1 MPEGPECTIVARQ
14 LHSFCTDKTLKNIEL
29 VSGRYTKKE
38 PDGYSSFM
46 SVLPQTVAGVSNK
59 GKFIYLMTKENSVI
73 FITLGMSGTFKV
85 DENKYARVKFSFSDG
100 SHIFYSD
107 MRNFG
112 TLKFFTPDNAEVALK
127 KKLSEIGPDMLND
140 PCQSSEWLKICHRR
154 KTNSMV
160 KFLMN
165 QKNISGVGNIYKS
178 EALFLAGI
186 DPRKTIGDCTDDEL
200 LKLYNAVKKV
210 LKTSFESGGATIR
223 NYSDLH
229 NNHGNYIRFPSNPK
243 EMLEA
248 RKEGKV
254 MIYGRKQD
262 IYGNDVVRLR
272 LDDDRTTFFSPKV
285 QK

>member
-1 MPEGPECTIVARQ
+1 
-14 LHSFCTDKTLKNIEL
+14 
-29 VSGRYTKKE
+29 
-38 PDGYSSFM
+38 
-46 SVLPQTVAGVSNK
+46 
-59 GKFIYLMTKENSVI
+59 
-73 FITLGMSGTFKV
+73 
-85 DENKYARVKFSFSDG
+85 
-100 SHIFYSD
+100 
-107 MRNFG
+107 
-112 TLKFFTPDNAEVALK
+112 
-127 KKLSEIGPDMLND
+127 
-140 PCQSSEWLKICHRR
+140 
-154 KTNSMV
+154 
-160 KFLMN
+160 MN

-186 DPRKTIGDCTDDEL
+186 DPRKTIGACTDDEL

>member
-112 TLKFFTPDNAEVALK
+112 TLKFFTSDNSELALR

-140 PCQSSEWLKICHRR
+140 PCQLHDWLKICRR
-154 KTNSMV
+154 RNQNSMV

-186 DPRKTIGDCTDDEL
+186 DPRRTIESCSDKEL
-200 LKLYNAVKKV
+200 EKLYSAVKKI
-210 LKTSFESGGATIR
+210 LKTSYESGGSTIR
-223 NYSDLH
+223 NYSDLY
-229 NNHGNYIRFPSNPK
+229 NNHGQYTRFPSNPQ
-243 EMLEA
+243 EMVEA
-248 RKEGKV
+248 RGSRV
-254 MIYGRKQD
+254 MVYGQKTD
-262 IYGNDVVRLR
+262 IYGNEVVRLK
-272 LDDDRTTFFSPKV
+272 LDDDRTTFFSPAV
-285 QK
+285 QT